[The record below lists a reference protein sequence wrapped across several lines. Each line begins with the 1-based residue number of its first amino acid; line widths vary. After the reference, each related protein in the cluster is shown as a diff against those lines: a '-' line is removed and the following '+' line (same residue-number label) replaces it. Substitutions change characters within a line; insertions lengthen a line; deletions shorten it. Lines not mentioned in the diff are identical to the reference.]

1 MKLVQFFE
9 IATYFPF
16 SLGYLCSRFMK
27 SGFVNLFGKPNAGK
41 STLLNVL
48 MGEKLAIVSHKV
60 QTTRHRIK
68 GILTAPEYQLIL
80 SDTPG
85 IIDPRYKL
93 HEKMMDSVKQAV
105 ADTDLAILLLDGK
118 DNPEEN
124 DQIFSRLHLKSPALV
139 VINKTDR
146 LTESD
151 ISSVAAFFK
160 DKRYASDVLAI
171 SALKKKNTDILLE
184 RIIQLLPEGE
194 PFFDGDEMTD
204 RPMKFF
210 VGEMIREKIFSLYED
225 EIPYHTAVLV
235 QEYKEKDTLTKIQAD
250 IIVQRET
257 QKGILLG
264 EGGKMIRQL
273 GTESRKEIEGFIG
286 RKVFLELFVKVRPK
300 WRDNEWQLRE
310 YGY

>member
-1 MKLVQFFE
+1 MWELGSAGTE
-9 IATYFPF
+9 NCP
-16 SLGYLCSRFMK
+16 LNGYLCSRFMK

-41 STLLNVL
+41 STLLNTL

-68 GILTAPEYQLIL
+68 GILTAPGYQVIL

-93 HEKMMDSVKQAV
+93 HEKMMDSVRQAV
-105 ADTDLAILLLDGK
+105 SDTDLALLLLDGR
-118 DNPEEN
+118 DDLEEN
-124 DQIFSRLHLKSPALV
+124 DKIFSGLHLKVPGLLL
-139 VINKTDR
+139 INKCDNLPDAEIER
-146 LTESD
+146 VRHFFQDKPYATE
-151 ISSVAAFFK
+151 ILV
-160 DKRYASDVLAI
+160 I
-171 SALKKKNTDILLE
+171 SALKKTNTDLLME
-184 RIIQLLPEGE
+184 RIVHHLPEGE
-194 PFFDGDEMTD
+194 PFFEGDEMTD

-273 GTESRKEIEGFIG
+273 GTEARKDIEAFIG

>member
-1 MKLVQFFE
+1 
-9 IATYFPF
+9 
-16 SLGYLCSRFMK
+16 MK

-41 STLLNVL
+41 STLLNTL

-68 GILTAPEYQLIL
+68 GILTAPDYQMIL

-93 HEKMMDSVKQAV
+93 HEKMMDSVRQAV
-105 ADTDLAILLLDGK
+105 ADTDLALLLLDGK
-118 DNPEEN
+118 DNLEEN
-124 DQIFSRLHLKSPALV
+124 DQIFAGLHLKVPGLV
-139 VINKTDR
+139 LINKCER
-146 LTESD
+146 MTEAE
-151 ISSVAAFFK
+151 ITVVTAFFK
-160 DKRYASDVLAI
+160 DKKYAADILAI
-171 SALKKKNTDILLE
+171 SALKKVNTASLFE
-184 RIIQLLPEGE
+184 RIVQLLPEGE

-204 RPMKFF
+204 RPVKFF
-210 VGEMIREKIFSLYED
+210 VGEMIREKIFGMYED

-273 GTESRKEIEGFIG
+273 GTEARKEIEAFIG